1 MSRDVLPPSSSA
13 FVRRQSG
20 ISLVVVMVLLV
31 ITALL
36 GIAIL
41 RSSMMQERM
50 SANVRDR
57 SVAFQGAEAALRYA
71 HEDVLGAGTW
81 DIDTPAPGDACTELG
96 VCPAGAAPSWVKVP
110 DSAYDF
116 AEAGLVVEPEYWIEY
131 IGTGPARIGS
141 CETTSASLD
150 CQSPIYRITA
160 RSRSDGRADVVIQ
173 ASVMSR
179 IPDMGI

>member
-1 MSRDVLPPSSSA
+1 MNPEITMAVSPAIL
-13 FVRRQSG
+13 RRQSG
-20 ISLVVVMVLLV
+20 ISLVVVMILLV

-71 HEDVLGAGTW
+71 HEDVLGGGAW
-81 DIDTPAPGDACTELG
+81 DVDTPQPGDSCTG
-96 VCPAGAAPSWVKVP
+96 DGICPTGAAAAWVRVP
-110 DSAYDF
+110 AAAYNAAAAQL
-116 AEAGLVVEPEYWIEY
+116 AEAPEYWIEY

-141 CETTSASLD
+141 CETTSSTLD

-160 RSRSDGRADVVIQ
+160 RSRSEGRAAVVIQ